1 MTLGPFLFTAPLAL
15 LGLIVLPIIWYV
27 LRATPPAP
35 KQAELPSLRLLDD
48 LDPREETPAQTPW
61 WVLLLRMLAAAAAI
75 IGLSL
80 PIYAPGARPD
90 APTAGPV
97 LIVIDDGWTSAQRW
111 GEIRAAAISALDGH
125 NRDTPV
131 HLLLTAPRAI
141 NADPSERLSQTEFET
156 RIRSLRPQA
165 WQVDREDALARLE
178 DSALAPGQI
187 VWLTN
192 GLDPSSSLAFG
203 RALAEKAPLSI
214 YAATPR
220 GPIAITGLSADATG
234 AQLSLKRA
242 ESDSDANY
250 FVSALTLE
258 GSALATSDAR
268 FLAGERSTTA
278 DFSLPPAAL
287 SRISRFQVTASS
299 SAGTVWL
306 WDSADR
312 SRRVGLVSGDNTA
325 QPLLSDMHYVRKAL
339 EPFATITEGTLE
351 DLIVDNPDAIIL
363 TDIGHIDAASMDAV
377 TSWVEAGGALIRF
390 AGPRMAAQGDSLVP
404 APLRRASR
412 AIGGAL
418 TWEDPQPLGT
428 FPETSPFSGL
438 TPPPDVR
445 VRQQVLARPGP
456 NLARRTWARLAD
468 GSPLVTADQ
477 RGEGMLILYHV
488 TAGPDWSDLPFSG
501 VFVDM
506 LRRTIAAGNGEAVP
520 DEQGLY
526 TPVLS
531 LNASGQLVQP
541 DAHAAPLQASDFAIT
556 IASQVSPPGFYQGPA
571 GIRALNVAAGYDP
584 VAVSQWPASARLLGD
599 AEAKTM
605 RLGGLLIALALLVLA
620 LDIILAL
627 ALAGRLPRLS
637 RRATSAMVFALAG
650 LSILGTPLA
659 DAQSIDPKS
668 KEAQAALD
676 MRLAYIE
683 TGDARTDRAT
693 RAGLTGLSLVLTR
706 RSSVE
711 PAEPFAV
718 DPETDALDV
727 YPILFLSL
735 PDNPE
740 PFSPQ
745 AVAHLN
751 AYMRNGG
758 ALFIDTRRGG
768 DIAGPNSFE
777 GLSTTLE
784 GLDTPQLTPVPP
796 DHVLT
801 RSFYLLDEFPGR
813 YSGRRLWIE
822 ASVAA
827 NPGERRGD
835 GVSRLFVGDADYLAA
850 WAVDE
855 RGRPLYSVD
864 GGDQQREMANRFGIN
879 LVVYVLTGNY
889 KEDQVH
895 LPALLERLGEE
906 DQPGPGEEVIP

>member
-1 MTLGPFLFTAPLAL
+1 MTLGPFLFTAPMAL
-15 LGLIVLPIIWYV
+15 LGLIALPIIWYV

-80 PIYAPGARPD
+80 PIYAPGARSG
-90 APTAGPV
+90 APTEGPV

-111 GEIRAAAISALDGH
+111 SEIRSAALSSLDGQD
-125 NRDTPV
+125 RDTPV
-131 HLLLTAPRAI
+131 HMLLTAPRAI
-141 NADPSERLSQTEFET
+141 NIDPVERLNRTEFET
-156 RIRSLRPQA
+156 RIRSLRPQS
-165 WQVDREDALARLE
+165 WQTDRSDALTRLDE
-178 DSALAPGQI
+178 SGLTPSQI
-187 VWLTN
+187 IWLTD
-192 GLDPSSSLAFG
+192 GLEPASAQVFG
-203 RALAEKAPLSI
+203 RALTERAPLSI

-234 AQLSLKRA
+234 AELTVQRA
-242 ESDSDANY
+242 DGEGAASY
-250 FVSALTLE
+250 YVSALTQE
-258 GSALATSDAR
+258 GSALATIEATFS
-268 FLAGERSTTA
+268 AGERAATVA
-278 DFSLPPAAL
+278 FSLPPAAL

-351 DLIVDNPDAIIL
+351 DLVADNPDAIIL
-363 TDIGHIDAASMDAV
+363 TDIGQIDASSMAAV

-390 AGPRMAAQGDSLVP
+390 AGPRMAAQGDGLVP

-418 TWEDPQPLGT
+418 TWEKPQPLGS
-428 FPETSPFSGL
+428 FPDTSPFAGL
-438 TPPPDVR
+438 TAPADVR

-468 GSPLVTADQ
+468 GSPLVTADN
-477 RGEGMLILYHV
+477 RGEGMVILYHV

-520 DEQGLY
+520 DERGLY
-526 TPVLS
+526 TPMLS

-541 DAHAAPLQASDFAIT
+541 DAHAAPLQAGEFAT
-556 IASQVSPPGFYQGPA
+556 IQPSQTSPPGLYQGPS

-584 VAVSQWPASARLLGD
+584 IAVSQWPNGAHLLGD
-599 AEAKTM
+599 AEAKTT
-605 RLGGLLIALALLVLA
+605 RLGGLFLAAAVIILA
-620 LDIILAL
+620 LDVILAL
-627 ALAGRLPRLS
+627 ALAGRLPRIS
-637 RRATSAMVFALAG
+637 KRTASTAG
-650 LSILGTPLA
+650 LGLACLIVLGAPIG
-659 DAQSIDPKS
+659 DAQSIDPAS

-693 RAGLTGLSLVLTR
+693 RAGLVGLSLILTR

-711 PAEPFAV
+711 PAEPDAV
-718 DPETDALDV
+718 DPETNALDV

-740 PFSPQ
+740 PFSSQ
-745 AVAHLN
+745 AVARLN

-768 DIAGPNSFE
+768 DIAGRNSFD
-777 GLSTTLE
+777 GLNATLE
-784 GLDTPQLTPVPP
+784 GLDTPPLTPVPE

-801 RSFYLLDEFPGR
+801 RSFYLLDEFSGR

-855 RGRPLYSVD
+855 RGRPLFSVD

-906 DQPGPGEEVIP
+906 DELDSDEEVIP